1 MIMSA
6 LHTITAPNVKRIA
19 RTLAAASVGLLA
31 SLAATAALAQAYPAK
46 PIKLINNFPPGGP
59 SDFLARTVGEYITAS
74 SKQPVITD
82 NRAGAGGNLGAE
94 VVAKSPADGYTVL
107 FGIDT
112 TLTVNPH
119 LYATLP
125 FKPDDLEP
133 VIIMASSGLLLG
145 VHPGTGFKSLKE
157 LIAAAPKKPLSF
169 SSGGSGSPGH
179 LAVALFNEATGG
191 NVQHVPYKG
200 NTPAVT
206 AVLSGEVEG
215 GVLATPGM
223 LPHVKAGKIAP
234 LAVTSRQRARGA
246 PDVPTVGELGVND
259 LQLEVLYATWV
270 PKGTPRPVVQY
281 LQKAIA
287 DALNRPQVQSQ
298 FATLEMFYD
307 GATGADAA
315 KRLADSSARY
325 ARVIKKTGMKVD

>member
-1 MIMSA
+1 MLNFRLPFRRRVA
-6 LHTITAPNVKRIA
+6 RIA
-19 RTLAAASVGLLA
+19 SVLAISTATLATALAPSAAS
-31 SLAATAALAQAYPAK
+31 AQAYPSK

-59 SDFLARTVGEYITAS
+59 SDFLARTVAEHITAT
-74 SKQPVITD
+74 SKQPVVTD
-82 NRAGAGGNLGAE
+82 NRAGAGGNVGAD

-112 TLTVNPH
+112 TFTVNPH
-119 LYATLP
+119 LYTAMP

-145 VHPGTGFKSLKE
+145 VHPGTGFKTLKD
-157 LIAAAPKKPLSF
+157 LIAAAPKRPLSF

-179 LAVALFNEATGG
+179 LAVALFNEATGST
-191 NVQHVPYKG
+191 VQHVPYKG

-206 AVLSGEVEG
+206 AVLSGEVDG

-223 LPHVKAGKIAP
+223 LQHVKASKITP
-234 LAVTSRQRARGA
+234 LAVTSRQRTRGA
-246 PDVPTVGELGVND
+246 PDVPTVTEAGFND
-259 LQLEVLYATWV
+259 LRLEVLYAVWV
-270 PKGTPRPVVQY
+270 PKGTPPGVVQY

-298 FATLEMFYD
+298 FATLELFFD

-315 KRLADSSARY
+315 KRLAENSARY

>member
-1 MIMSA
+1 MFEAMTRHQLTNSVA
-6 LHTITAPNVKRIA
+6 AIA
-19 RTLAAASVGLLA
+19 ACLLA
-31 SLAATAALAQAYPAK
+31 VLATTTASAQTYPAK

-59 SDFLARTVGEYITAS
+59 SDFLARTIGEYITS
-74 SKQPVITD
+74 TSKQPVITD
-82 NRAGAGGNLGAE
+82 NRAGASGNLGAE
-94 VVAKSPADGYTVL
+94 VVAKSAADGYTILV
-107 FGIDT
+107 GIDT

-119 LYATLP
+119 LYAALP

-133 VIIMASSGLLLG
+133 VMIMASSGLLVG
-145 VHPGTGFKSLKE
+145 TYPGTGFKTLKE
-157 LIAAAPKKPLSF
+157 LIAGAAKRPLSF
-169 SSGGSGSPGH
+169 SSAGSGSPGH
-179 LAVALFNEATGG
+179 LAVALLNEATGA
-191 NVQHVPYKG
+191 NVQNVPYKG

-215 GVLATPGM
+215 GILATPGM
-223 LPHVKAGKIAP
+223 LPHVKTGKITA

-246 PDVPTVGELGVND
+246 PDVPTVGELGIND
-259 LQLEVLYATWV
+259 LQLEVLYVVWV

-281 LQKAIA
+281 LQKAVA
-287 DALNRPQVQSQ
+287 EALKRPQVQSQ

-315 KRLADSSARY
+315 KRLSDSSARY

>member
-1 MIMSA
+1 MNQSS
-6 LHTITAPNVKRIA
+6 HAPRSKLRGPLA
-19 RTLAAASVGLLA
+19 ALAAAMLGVCVGLAPA
-31 SLAATAALAQAYPAK
+31 SASAQAYPSK

-59 SDFLARTVGEYITAS
+59 SDFLARTVGEHITAI
-74 SKQPVITD
+74 SKQPVVTD
-82 NRAGAGGNLGAE
+82 NRAGAGGNVGAD

-112 TLTVNPH
+112 TFTVNPH
-119 LYATLP
+119 LYAAMP
-125 FKPDDLEP
+125 FKADDLEP

-145 VHPGTGFKSLKE
+145 VHPGTGFKTLKE

-223 LPHVKAGKIAP
+223 LPHVKAGKITP

-259 LQLEVLYATWV
+259 LQLEVLYAVWV

-307 GATGADAA
+307 GASGADAA

>member
-1 MIMSA
+1 MF
-6 LHTITAPNVKRIA
+6 T
-19 RTLAAASVGLLA
+19 A
-31 SLAATAALAQAYPAK
+31 SLRRALALVTIGLGAALGAPTALAQTYPAK

-59 SDFLARTVGEYITAS
+59 SDFLARIVGEYITATG
-74 SKQPVITD
+74 KQPVVTD

-94 VVAKSPADGYTVL
+94 VVAKSPPDGYTVL

-112 TLTVNPH
+112 TLTVNPY
-119 LYATLP
+119 LYAAMP
-125 FKPDDLEP
+125 FKPDDLDP
-133 VIIMASSGLLLG
+133 VIIMASSGLLVG
-145 VHPGTGFKSLKE
+145 VHPGTGFKTLKE
-157 LIAAAPKKPLSF
+157 MIAAAPKRPLSF

-179 LAVALFNEATGG
+179 LAVALFNEATGA

-223 LPHVKAGKIAP
+223 LPHVKAGKITP

-246 PDVPTVGELGVND
+246 PDVPTVGELGFND
-259 LQLEVLYATWV
+259 LRLEVLYAVWV
-270 PKGTPRPVVQY
+270 PKGTPAPVVQY

-298 FATLEMFYD
+298 FATLELFYD
-307 GATGADAA
+307 GATGADAG
-315 KRLADSSARY
+315 KRLAENSARY